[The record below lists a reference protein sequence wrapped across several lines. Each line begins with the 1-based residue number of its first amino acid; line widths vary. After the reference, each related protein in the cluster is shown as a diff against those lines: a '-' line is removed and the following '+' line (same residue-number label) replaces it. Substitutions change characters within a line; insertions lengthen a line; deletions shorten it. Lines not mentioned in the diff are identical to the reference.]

1 MEGVLQEQKS
11 VSIVATTPNS
21 LRLMYVDKKINKLA
35 NEEGAKIEA
44 AEVIDFSG
52 LWSPC
57 RR

>member
-1 MEGVLQEQKS
+1 M
-11 VSIVATTPNS
+11 SIVATTPNS

-52 LWSPC
+52 L
-57 RR
+57 